1 VTAAGD
7 TAGQRVHVAGTRTF
21 SAEVIDFA
29 ADAGIEVIA
38 LLEPFDPDRVGT
50 EIHGRPVIRLET
62 GPGGAPSDV
71 LLGTGETDRRE
82 TVARLTAAGW
92 TPRALVHPGAHLA
105 PSSRVGPGAIVGPG
119 AVVGACARIGE
130 ACVVGRGA
138 LVGHHTELGPFS
150 TLGPGANVAG
160 NVQLG
165 VGAFVG
171 MGAAVRDHLSV
182 GAGAVIAM
190 GAVVVADVAP
200 RVEVRG
206 VPARPRAG

>member
-1 VTAAGD
+1 VTAAKD
-7 TAGQRVHVAGTRTF
+7 RSRQRVHVAGTRTF

-29 ADAGIEVIA
+29 ADAGIEVVA

-50 EIHGRPVIRLET
+50 EIHGRPVIRLED
-62 GPGGAPSDV
+62 GPRGGPSEV
-71 LLGTGETDRRE
+71 LLGTGETDRQQ

-92 TPRALVHPGAHLA
+92 TPRALVHPGAHVA
-105 PSSRVGPGAIVGPG
+105 PSSRVEAGAIVGPG
-119 AVVGACARIGE
+119 AVVGARARIGE

-138 LVGHHTELGPFS
+138 LIGHHTELGPFS

-165 VGAFVG
+165 AGVFVG

-190 GAVVVADVAP
+190 GAVVVSDVGP
-200 RVEVRG
+200 GIEVRG
-206 VPARPRAG
+206 VPARPTAG